1 MIDETT
7 AKRQAKNKDKLL
19 EQLAK
24 TPIVQIACEK
34 TGVSRATY
42 YRWRQEDEEFA
53 KSADKAISYGNAL
66 MNDMAESQLLSLIK
80 DKHPTAIIFWLKHH
94 HPAYVPKIEVSATNR
109 DSLTENDIN
118 QLTHLLYNSNTFKE
132 GQELLTSYVF
142 KGYISEKFAQLILK
156 MFTSQLRAE
165 GVLARKA
172 EADVMSEVMLRKQI
186 NKQRNKLKTKHVFR

>member
-7 AKRQAKNKDKLL
+7 AKRQAQNKDKLL

-42 YRWRQEDEEFA
+42 YRWRQEDSEFA
-53 KSADKAISYGNAL
+53 TNADKAIVYGNSL

-94 HPAYVPKIEVSATNR
+94 HPVYVPKIEVSAVNR
-109 DSLTENDIN
+109 DSLTEGDIN
-118 QLTHLLYNSNTFKE
+118 QLTHLLYDKNTFKH

-156 MFTSQLRAE
+156 MFTSQIRAE
-165 GVLARKA
+165 DVLARKT
-172 EADVMSEVMLRKQI
+172 EADVMAEIMMRKQI
-186 NKQRNKLKTKHVFR
+186 DKEKKKLKVKHVFK